1 MATSPARTP
10 PENVPP
16 EMDSESVETRGQMTC
31 VIHVSHD
38 VVDAG
43 AEMTLQG
50 DVWCAPICDLRG
62 HALLVK
68 DEAGADARSVELTQF
83 DGETNRTD
91 EFDVKAPVK
100 TGAYTWLAVC
110 PAVVKAGIS
119 YIEASTPISFT
130 VKRHTTHVLAWDI
143 PSAIVVGERFRIK
156 VGIKCS
162 SECHLANRDFEIC
175 DHEGTQVATGT
186 LPGDCWPGTTGLY
199 VAEVELQ
206 APASE
211 GLYSWSVK
219 ASGSDVGIPHA
230 EGSNSFGVRVVSH
243 PECLVTVET
252 VDRISRTPLGEARV
266 VMHPYKAVTDERG
279 VARMRVAKGAY
290 KLFVSQTKYLTFGV
304 PVEVTADMTA
314 RAELDL
320 EPLVERN

>member
-1 MATSPARTP
+1 MASG
-10 PENVPP
+10 
-16 EMDSESVETRGQMTC
+16 SVETRGQTTC
-31 VIHVSHD
+31 VIHVYPD

-50 DVWCAPICDLRG
+50 QVSCAPTCDLRG
-62 HALLVK
+62 HALLVR
-68 DEAGADARSVELTQF
+68 DEARAETRSVELTQF

-91 EFDVKAPVK
+91 EFAVKAPVRA
-100 TGAYTWLAVC
+100 GAYTWLAVC
-110 PAVVKAGIS
+110 PAVVKEGIS
-119 YIEASTPISFT
+119 YVEASTPISFT
-130 VKRHTTHVLAWDI
+130 VKRHTTHVVAWDV
-143 PSAIVVGERFRIK
+143 PSAIVIGERFRIK

-162 SECHLANRDFEIC
+162 SECHLANRDFEIY
-175 DHEGTQVATGT
+175 DHEGIQVATGT
-186 LPGDCWPGTTGLY
+186 LPGDRWPGTTGLY

-219 ASGSDVGIPHA
+219 GPESDVDTPHA

-252 VDRISRTPLGEARV
+252 VDRVTQTPLGGARV
-266 VMHPYKAVTDERG
+266 VMHPYKAVTDGRG
-279 VARMRVAKGAY
+279 IAQLRIAKGEY
-290 KLFVSQTKYLTFGV
+290 RLFVSQTKYLTFGV
-304 PVEVTADMTA
+304 LVEVTADMTA
-314 RAELDL
+314 RAELDM

>member
-1 MATSPARTP
+1 MATSQARTP
-10 PENVPP
+10 PGSAHP
-16 EMDSESVETRGQMTC
+16 EMDSGSIETRGQTTC
-31 VIHVSHD
+31 VIHVSPD

-50 DVWCAPICDLRG
+50 QVSCAPTCDLRG

-83 DGETNRTD
+83 DGETNQTN

-100 TGAYTWLAVC
+100 AGVYMWMAVC
-110 PAVVKAGIS
+110 PAVVKGGIS
-119 YIEASTPISFT
+119 YVEASTPISFT
-130 VKRHTTHVLAWDI
+130 VKRHTTHVVAWDI
-143 PSAIVVGERFRIK
+143 PSAIVIRERFRIK

-162 SECHLANRDFEIC
+162 SECHLANRDFEIY

-186 LPGDCWPGTTGLY
+186 LPGDRWPGTTGLY

-219 ASGSDVGIPHA
+219 GPGSDVGVPHA

-252 VDRISRTPLGEARV
+252 VDRITQTPLGGARV

-279 VARMRVAKGAY
+279 IAQMRVAKGAY
-290 KLFVSQTKYLTFGV
+290 RLFVSQTKYLTFGV

-314 RAELDL
+314 RAELDM